1 MCRFDINV
9 FEAILMEL
17 KFFNEGVGSNGKM
30 VTVAYIDAA
39 AGKGVAGCSASYVV
53 ARFNKLSLQACL
65 G

>member
-1 MCRFDINV
+1 
-9 FEAILMEL
+9 MEL

-53 ARFNKLSLQACL
+53 ASSSLLGLNKPQW
-65 G
+65 